1 MRKLPSIALIALT
14 ALSAACVKSG
24 QLTTQSTGGIM
35 FVNASVNQPDIDV
48 YSYATEIFPNLTF
61 PDSTGYTQVGIGTT
75 FNLTYVIAGNPE
87 DTLVSGYATLPSAID
102 YSFFFVDSLAG
113 KTQVVTLQDQFPS
126 SSPDSAEIRFVNLSL
141 TSPFVNFV
149 NSLTNQKLYAGIGF
163 AADLSTAQN
172 FTAISPGTYTFGAQA
187 TSGSAPLTTPTAY
200 SLTAGGIYTFFLA
213 GSIDSTGKKGLSIQV
228 IRNK

>member
-1 MRKLPSIALIALT
+1 MRKVLSIALIALT

-87 DTLVSGYATLPSAID
+87 DTLVYGYATLPTATD
-102 YSFFFVDSLAG
+102 YSFFFIDSLAG
-113 KTQVVTLQDQFPS
+113 KTQVVTLQDQMTTP
-126 SSPDSAEIRFVNLSL
+126 PQDSAAIRFVNLSL
-141 TSPFVNFV
+141 TAPFVNFV
-149 NSLTNQKLYAGIGF
+149 NSQTSRSLFSGVGF
-163 AADLSTAQN
+163 ASNLSTAQN
-172 FTAISPGTYTFGAQA
+172 FTSISAGTYNFGVTTGSTPLAQMTGFNLA
-187 TSGSAPLTTPTAY
+187 
-200 SLTAGGIYTFFLA
+200 AGGLYTFFLA
-213 GSIDSTGKKGLSIQV
+213 GSIDSTGKKALSIQV